1 MDARIYIPA
10 AIILPLHSV
19 TLRWQTK
26 GEKELLQ
33 DFIYFLQWIIG
44 SGTTE
49 K

>member
-1 MDARIYIPA
+1 MDARIDIPA
-10 AIILPLHSV
+10 TIILPLHSLRV
-19 TLRWQTK
+19 RWQTK

-33 DFIYFLQWIIG
+33 DFICFLQWIIG